1 MKKLKEEKKEKA
13 LINWMDT
20 GKLSRFDWSYIEDL
34 IAEDKARGRFK
45 WIILMQ
51 MDMIML
57 SNLRAVR

>member
-45 WIILMQ
+45 
-51 MDMIML
+51 
-57 SNLRAVR
+57 